1 MATNEYGSDVE
12 DLDKLFD
19 MDEEKKAK
27 MAGIKNRVKM
37 PNPDVKGDSL
47 TVRVLYYNQ
56 NGQAQ
61 AYKKVSGIEFKTP
74 AIYLNVEEIS
84 APGIQKDMQTPKTLY
99 QSINRELFNRGLK
112 FSDLPGK
119 VMTVTADYWY
129 SAPSGKRSKPCPKC
143 AGRGCEFCTVTGSGV
158 DAGIA
163 TGKRPPTRYDATF
176 RDDLMGV
183 GAGVVKQAGKF

>member
-1 MATNEYGSDVE
+1 MATNEYGSNVE

-61 AYKKVSGIEFKTP
+61 AYKKVSGAEFKTP

-99 QSINRELFNRGLK
+99 QSINGELFNRGLK
-112 FSDLPGK
+112 FGDLPGK

-129 SAPSGKRSKPCPKC
+129 SAPSGKRSKLCPKC
-143 AGRGCEFCTVTGSGV
+143 AGRGCDFCTVTGSGA

-163 TGKRPPTRYDATF
+163 TGKRPPTRYDAAF
-176 RDDLMGV
+176 RDDLMGA

>member
-27 MAGIKNRVKM
+27 MAGIKNRIKM
-37 PNPDVKGDSL
+37 PNPDIKGDSI

-61 AYKKVSGIEFKTP
+61 AYKKVSGEKFKTP

-84 APGIQKDMQTPKTLY
+84 APGVQLDMQTPKTLY

-119 VMTVTADYWY
+119 VMTVTAGYWF
-129 SAPSGKRSKPCPKC
+129 SAPAGKRSMPCPKC
-143 AGRGCEFCTVTGSGV
+143 AGKGCDFCMVTGSGQ
-158 DAGIA
+158 DAGMQ
-163 TGKRPPTRYDATF
+163 TGKRPPTRYDAVF
-176 RDDLMGV
+176 RDDLMGA